1 MPLYFSYGSNLDPDQ
16 MRRRCSSSQTVGAAV
31 IRGYL
36 LTFPRRSQ
44 RWGGGVAGVEPDE
57 GSVVHVAVYR
67 LSDIDLKRLDGFEG
81 VNEGRYRREEVEVA
95 MADGG
100 TESVT
105 LYVASP
111 EPGGPFKPS
120 SDYLAA
126 IIRGARH
133 HSLPSLYVT
142 HMSGLDSA

>member
-31 IRGYL
+31 LRGYR

-57 GSVVHVAVYR
+57 GSVVHGAVYR
-67 LSDIDLKRLDGFEG
+67 LSEIDLKRLDGFEG
-81 VNEGRYRREEVEVA
+81 VNEGRYRRGEVEMA

-111 EPGGPFKPS
+111 EPGGPFRPS
-120 SDYLAA
+120 EEYVNA
-126 IIRGARH
+126 IRRGARH
-133 HSLPSLYVT
+133 HRLSEEWIEGIMNQLR
-142 HMSGLDSA
+142 